1 MPLLPTATK
10 LVSEEVGAF
19 DLDSVLVFRSLRAGY
34 GAPLEYC
41 RSPADLLG
49 CWIRIRCRVCI
60 LARAAEMS
68 TCQHLPHSFHPLAR
82 CWLRHKASGTTEIVS
97 PRNRLSFAS
106 CPVKQKKVVSDY
118 IAITKCLQLSSD

>member
-49 CWIRIRCRVCI
+49 CWIRIRCRVCL

-68 TCQHLPHSFHPLAR
+68 SCQHLPHSFHPFAR
-82 CWLRHKASGTTEIVS
+82 CQLRYQASGTTKIVS
-97 PRNRLSFAS
+97 PQNRLSFTS
-106 CPVKQKKVVSDY
+106 CPVKQKNVVSVY
-118 IAITKCLQLSSD
+118 IALTKLLHLSTD